1 MTSKLCP
8 RCKIRKPLS
17 AFWNNYACADG
28 KYHYCKECCTTQ
40 RREFR
45 QSQKLRIQ
53 LLRSVE
59 KEDAVSLVWE
69 PPPTVP
75 LGPQLLAMPGVG
87 LSRYPV
93 DQRIVPQLLSVFQQL
108 EQLGI
113 GRPR

>member
-8 RCKIRKPLS
+8 RCKIRTPLS
-17 AFWNNYACADG
+17 AFWNNYANADS

-59 KEDAVSLVWE
+59 EVDCAPRFLPSR
-69 PPPTVP
+69 
-75 LGPQLLAMPGVG
+75 QLTAI
-87 LSRYPV
+87 
-93 DQRIVPQLLSVFQQL
+93 DQRIVPKLIAVF
-108 EQLGI
+108 EQL
-113 GRPR
+113 PLK